1 MGGVRRARRR
11 RGCGV
16 CPRLYRSLL
25 FCSTIG
31 SVARWV
37 GIWWWIG
44 LVYDSDAGLVIVML
58 DWLVY
63 GNNAGYMVMILDCL
77 LSHELV
83 KASQHNV
90 PLIIACPPVVL
101 ASLGRRNH
109 LR

>member
-1 MGGVRRARRR
+1 MVYALGFIGLCCSVLQLAQL
-11 RGCGV
+11 RG
-16 CPRLYRSLL
+16 
-25 FCSTIG
+25 
-31 SVARWV
+31 
-37 GIWWWIG
+37 G
-44 LVYDSDAGLVIVML
+44 LVYGGGLVWYMIVML

-90 PLIIACPPVVL
+90 PLIIACPRVVL